1 MKLVRLVSTLAGTL
15 VLSLLF
21 GTTALIYAQ
30 DQRDEAKTPPQE
42 TRPEASKPAQDE
54 PSSRQGEAKP
64 AEQSED
70 KPARSEN
77 KPAKQE
83 NAKPSKQPGEAGQST
98 QHAQRSAEH
107 RGGHIPDDKFRAQFG
122 RQHTFKINRTTT
134 AQGQPGFQYG
144 GYTFVIVD
152 AWPAEWAYTDDCYV
166 DYVDGEYFLFDLLH
180 QGHSAP
186 SRAPRQCGRIRLC
199 TCPLMGTL
207 RCHDRMSCESGKN
220 PAQPCNLLQQ
230 LSFVCR

>member
-1 MKLVRLVSTLAGTL
+1 MKLVRLVSTLVSTS

-54 PSSRQGEAKP
+54 PAARQGEAKP
-64 AEQSED
+64 SEQSED
-70 KPARSEN
+70 KPARSED

-107 RGGHIPDDKFRAQFG
+107 RGGHIPDDKFRASFG
-122 RQHTFKINRTTT
+122 RQHTFKVSRTST
-134 AQGQPGFQYG
+134 AQGQQGFLYG

-152 AWPAEWAYTDDCYV
+152 AWPAGWVDTDECYV
-166 DYVDGEYFLFDLLH
+166 DYVDGQYFLFDLLH
-180 QGHSAP
+180 PGVGVA
-186 SRAPRQCGRIRLC
+186 IVVV
-199 TCPLMGTL
+199 M
-207 RCHDRMSCESGKN
+207 
-220 PAQPCNLLQQ
+220 
-230 LSFVCR
+230 

>member
-1 MKLVRLVSTLAGTL
+1 MKLIRLVGTLAGTSAL
-15 VLSLLF
+15 YLLF

-30 DQRDEAKTPPQE
+30 DQSDEAKSPQQE
-42 TRPEASKPAQDE
+42 TRPEASKPAQE
-54 PSSRQGEAKP
+54 PAARQGEAKP

-70 KPARSEN
+70 KPARGED

-83 NAKPSKQPGEAGQST
+83 NAKPSRQPGESGQST
-98 QHAQRSAEH
+98 QHAEHSAEK

-122 RQHTFKINRTTT
+122 RQHTFKVNRTTT

-152 AWPAEWAYTDDCYV
+152 AWPAGWAYTDDCYV

-180 QGHSAP
+180 PGVGVA
-186 SRAPRQCGRIRLC
+186 I
-199 TCPLMGTL
+199 
-207 RCHDRMSCESGKN
+207 
-220 PAQPCNLLQQ
+220 
-230 LSFVCR
+230 FVVL

>member
-1 MKLVRLVSTLAGTL
+1 MKLVRLVALIGTA

-21 GTTALIYAQ
+21 GSTALIYAQ

-42 TRPEASKPAQDE
+42 TRPEASKPVQNE
-54 PSSRQGEAKP
+54 PSRQGEAKP
-64 AEQSED
+64 TEQSED
-70 KPARSEN
+70 KPARGED

-83 NAKPSKQPGEAGQST
+83 NAKPSRQPGEAGQST
-98 QHAQRSAEH
+98 QHAQRSADH
-107 RGGHIPDDKFRAQFG
+107 RGGHIPDDKFRGQFG

-144 GYTFVIVD
+144 GYTFIIVD

-180 QGHSAP
+180 PGVGVA
-186 SRAPRQCGRIRLC
+186 IIIVL
-199 TCPLMGTL
+199 
-207 RCHDRMSCESGKN
+207 
-220 PAQPCNLLQQ
+220 
-230 LSFVCR
+230 

>member
-1 MKLVRLVSTLAGTL
+1 MRITRLVSTLVGTSI
-15 VLSLLF
+15 LSLIF
-21 GTTALIYAQ
+21 GTTALVYAQ
-30 DQRDEAKTPPQE
+30 DQRDEAKTPQQE

-54 PSSRQGEAKP
+54 PSARQGEAKP

-70 KPARSEN
+70 KPARGEN

-83 NAKPSKQPGEAGQST
+83 NAKPSRQPGEARPST
-98 QHAQRSAEH
+98 QHAQHSAEH

-152 AWPAEWAYTDDCYV
+152 AWPAGWVYTDDCYI

-180 QGHSAP
+180 PGVGVA
-186 SRAPRQCGRIRLC
+186 IIVVL
-199 TCPLMGTL
+199 
-207 RCHDRMSCESGKN
+207 
-220 PAQPCNLLQQ
+220 
-230 LSFVCR
+230 

>member
-1 MKLVRLVSTLAGTL
+1 MKLVRFVSTLVGTL
-15 VLSLLF
+15 VLCLLF

-180 QGHSAP
+180 PGVGVA
-186 SRAPRQCGRIRLC
+186 IVVVL
-199 TCPLMGTL
+199 
-207 RCHDRMSCESGKN
+207 
-220 PAQPCNLLQQ
+220 
-230 LSFVCR
+230 

>member
-1 MKLVRLVSTLAGTL
+1 MRLIRLVSTLVGTL

-21 GTTALIYAQ
+21 GTTALSYAQ

-42 TRPEASKPAQDE
+42 ARPEASKPTQDE

-64 AEQSED
+64 PEQSED
-70 KPARSEN
+70 KPVRGD
-77 KPAKQE
+77 AKSSSKQQDT
-83 NAKPSKQPGEAGQST
+83 KPSRQSGQAGRSNQQT
-98 QHAQRSAEH
+98 QRSADH
-107 RGGHIPDDKFRAQFG
+107 RGGRIPDDKFRAQFG

-152 AWPAEWAYTDDCYV
+152 AWPAEWVYTDDCYV

-180 QGHSAP
+180 PGVGVA
-186 SRAPRQCGRIRLC
+186 IIVVL
-199 TCPLMGTL
+199 
-207 RCHDRMSCESGKN
+207 
-220 PAQPCNLLQQ
+220 
-230 LSFVCR
+230 

>member
-1 MKLVRLVSTLAGTL
+1 MLAYWKETTIMRIIRLVSTLVGTSI
-15 VLSLLF
+15 LSLIF
-21 GTTALIYAQ
+21 GTTALVYAQ
-30 DQRDEAKTPPQE
+30 DQRDEAKTPQQE
-42 TRPEASKPAQDE
+42 ARPEASKPAQDE
-54 PSSRQGEAKP
+54 PSARQGEAKP

-70 KPARSEN
+70 KPARGEN

-83 NAKPSKQPGEAGQST
+83 NAKPSRQPGEAGQST
-98 QHAQRSAEH
+98 QHAQHSAEH

-152 AWPAEWAYTDDCYV
+152 AWPAGWVYTDDCYI

-180 QGHSAP
+180 PGVGVA
-186 SRAPRQCGRIRLC
+186 IIVVL
-199 TCPLMGTL
+199 
-207 RCHDRMSCESGKN
+207 
-220 PAQPCNLLQQ
+220 
-230 LSFVCR
+230 

>member
-1 MKLVRLVSTLAGTL
+1 MRIIRLVSTLVGTSI
-15 VLSLLF
+15 LSLIF
-21 GTTALIYAQ
+21 GTAALVYAQ
-30 DQRDEAKTPPQE
+30 DQRDEAKIPQQE

-54 PSSRQGEAKP
+54 PSARQGEAKP

-70 KPARSEN
+70 KPARGEN

-83 NAKPSKQPGEAGQST
+83 NAKPSRQPGEAGQ
-98 QHAQRSAEH
+98 HAQHSAEH

-122 RQHTFKINRTTT
+122 RQHTSKINRTTT

-152 AWPAEWAYTDDCYV
+152 AWPAGWVYTDDCYI

-180 QGHSAP
+180 PGVGVA
-186 SRAPRQCGRIRLC
+186 IIVVL
-199 TCPLMGTL
+199 
-207 RCHDRMSCESGKN
+207 
-220 PAQPCNLLQQ
+220 
-230 LSFVCR
+230 

>member
-1 MKLVRLVSTLAGTL
+1 MKLVRLVSTLVSTS

-30 DQRDEAKTPPQE
+30 DQRDEAKTPQQE
-42 TRPEASKPAQDE
+42 TRPEASKSAQNE
-54 PSSRQGEAKP
+54 PSARQGEAKP

-70 KPARSEN
+70 KPARGDAKSSS
-77 KPAKQE
+77 KQE
-83 NAKPSKQPGEAGQST
+83 DAKPSRQSGQAGQST
-98 QHAQRSAEH
+98 QHSQRSADH
-107 RGGHIPDDKFRAQFG
+107 RGGRIPDDKFRAQFG

-152 AWPAEWAYTDDCYV
+152 AWPAGWVDTDECYV

-180 QGHSAP
+180 PGVGVA
-186 SRAPRQCGRIRLC
+186 IVVVL
-199 TCPLMGTL
+199 
-207 RCHDRMSCESGKN
+207 
-220 PAQPCNLLQQ
+220 
-230 LSFVCR
+230 